1 MGAVKDW
8 WGRGQ
13 ASVRAAVGRASQPSS
28 SCLCWGDARDD
39 EEVDE
44 RGGGTPRSILF
55 FFLVFSHSFDSG
67 GRTCTSLSL
76 TLLILYT
83 YI

>member
-1 MGAVKDW
+1 MKQLQQLLRKRRTECAVGAVKDW

-55 FFLVFSHSFDSG
+55 FSFLSF
-67 GRTCTSLSL
+67 
-76 TLLILYT
+76 I
-83 YI
+83 

>member
-1 MGAVKDW
+1 MKQLQQLLRKRRTECTVGAVKDW

-44 RGGGTPRSILF
+44 RGEEGPHGASLF
-55 FFLVFSHSFDSG
+55 F
-67 GRTCTSLSL
+67 
-76 TLLILYT
+76 
-83 YI
+83 